1 MRFRKENLA
10 GLYLTVI
17 IHLTVIIILLSC
29 KITRLVVAEQSF
41 VLDFSQQEEA
51 EMLRQQEEFKADI
64 SEQLDEILASAKAQD
79 RSNIRNVAVDA
90 NEKRTGEQLRDDR
103 GASDVYDQARELQRK
118 LEASRKAA
126 MAEEQFEDN
135 AVDLTEEYQDPVT
148 DQEGQYNGASVLSF
162 SLDGRKAQGDLPVPA
177 YQCPGGGDV
186 SVMIE
191 VNRSGRV
198 VKAEVIDEVSEPDA
212 CVKEAALR
220 AAKRSLFT
228 AKDDAPERQ
237 RGEIVYRFIAQ

>member
-135 AVDLTEEYQDPVT
+135 AVDLTEEYQDPAT

-198 VKAEVIDEVSEPDA
+198 VKAEVIDEVSEPDT
-212 CVKEAALR
+212 CVREAALR